1 MTALRPESRGL
12 LAAALDAIR
21 RFARVQWPI
30 LMVSAVFL
38 VALGLV
44 IADRWR
50 RGALVVGIAVG
61 VAAAL
66 RLVLTDET
74 AGLLAVRSKSFD
86 VGALSAVAATMVYL
100 ALTIDPLGT
109 G

>member
-1 MTALRPESRGL
+1 MTATRDMF
-12 LAAALDAIR
+12 AAALDAIR
-21 RFARVQWPI
+21 RFAREQWPI
-30 LMVSAVFL
+30 LVVSVVFL

-61 VAAAL
+61 IAAAL
-66 RLVLTDET
+66 RLALTDET
-74 AGLLAVRSKSFD
+74 AGLLAVRSKTFD
-86 VGALSAVAATMVYL
+86 VGALGAVAAVMVYL

>member
-1 MTALRPESRGL
+1 VTATRDMF
-12 LAAALDAIR
+12 AAALDAIR
-21 RFARVQWPI
+21 RFAREQWPI
-30 LMVSAVFL
+30 LLVSMVFL

-61 VAAAL
+61 IAAAL
-66 RLVLTDET
+66 RLALTDET
-74 AGLLAVRSKSFD
+74 AGLLAVRSKTFD
-86 VGALSAVAATMVYL
+86 VGALGAVAAAMVYL

>member
-1 MTALRPESRGL
+1 MTATRDMF
-12 LAAALDAIR
+12 AAALDAIR
-21 RFARVQWPI
+21 RFAREQWPI
-30 LMVSAVFL
+30 LLVSVVFL

-61 VAAAL
+61 IAAAL
-66 RLVLTDET
+66 RLALTDET
-74 AGLLAVRSKSFD
+74 AGLLAVRSKTFD
-86 VGALSAVAATMVYL
+86 VGALGAVAAAMVYL

>member
-1 MTALRPESRGL
+1 MTSTRDIF
-12 LAAALDAIR
+12 AAALDAIR
-21 RFARVQWPI
+21 RFAREQWPI
-30 LMVSAVFL
+30 LLVSVVFL

-61 VAAAL
+61 IAAAL
-66 RLVLTDET
+66 RLALTDET
-74 AGLLAVRSKSFD
+74 AGLLAVRSKTFD
-86 VGALSAVAATMVYL
+86 VGALGAVAAAMVYL

>member
-1 MTALRPESRGL
+1 MQPQSRGL
-12 LAAALDAIR
+12 LTAALDAVR
-21 RFARVQWPI
+21 RFARAQWPI
-30 LMVSAVFL
+30 LVVSAVFL

-86 VGALSAVAATMVYL
+86 VGALGAVAATMVYL

>member
-1 MTALRPESRGL
+1 MFGS
-12 LAAALDAIR
+12 ALDAVR
-21 RFARVQWPI
+21 RFARKQWPI
-30 LMVSAVFL
+30 LVVSAVFL

-66 RLVLTDET
+66 RLVLADDT
-74 AGLLAVRSKSFD
+74 AGLLAVRSKTFD
-86 VGALSAVAATMVYL
+86 VGALSAVAAVMVYL

>member
-1 MTALRPESRGL
+1 MTATRDL
-12 LAAALDAIR
+12 LSAISPAIR
-21 RFARVQWPI
+21 RVAREQWPI
-30 LMVSAVFL
+30 LVVSAVFL

-50 RGALVVGIAVG
+50 RGTLVVGIGVG

-66 RLVLTDET
+66 RLLLTEDA
-74 AGLLAVRSKSFD
+74 AGLLAVRGKAFD
-86 VGALSAVAATMVYL
+86 VAALGAVAAAMVYL

>member
-1 MTALRPESRGL
+1 MTATRDMF
-12 LAAALDAIR
+12 AAALDAIR
-21 RFARVQWPI
+21 RFAREQWPI
-30 LMVSAVFL
+30 LLVSMVFL

-61 VAAAL
+61 IAAAL
-66 RLVLTDET
+66 RLALTDET
-74 AGLLAVRSKSFD
+74 AGLLAVRSKTFD
-86 VGALSAVAATMVYL
+86 VGALGAVAAAMVYL